1 MKKEYMEPLMEAVE
15 IATMGMLCVSGG
27 IDDDPATDPAKSRL
41 FDDDTVT
48 DFFNDDVITNEDNL

>member
-1 MKKEYMEPLMEAVE
+1 MEPLMEAVE